1 MHPRYRH
8 RVHQSC
14 PAHCQGQGFVLIEQT
29 LIPQQQGPHEGSAV
43 CRKEASDALRQE
55 PVQLYRQIAKASSLP
70 TKDDRLYRRDFAIDP
85 PAVIAVVILSI
96 QLIRRPHP
104 AGETDPVPR
113 DKLGAGKIIVVYDGL
128 RLGQLLP
135 QKPQLQPAITVVYC
149 RVSCHFAV
157 YRVGSAVTGLRPGD
171 GSGVVTLEVYKTQA
185 EKHQAQGESPQ
196 PFAPG
201 QHQPRRHQR
210 RKHRRIQQPGLGQ
223 QVIGGKNRG

>member
-14 PAHCQGQGFVLIEQT
+14 PAHCQGQGLVLIEQA
-29 LIPQQQGPHEGSAV
+29 LIPQQQRPHEGSAV
-43 CRKEASDALRQE
+43 CRKEAADALRQE
-55 PVQLYRQIAKASSLP
+55 PVQLYRQIAKASSLLA
-70 TKDDRLYRRDFAIDP
+70 KGDRLYRRDFAIDP

-135 QKPQLQPAITVVYC
+135 QKPQLQPAITVVYR

-157 YRVGSAVTGLRPGD
+157 YRVGPAVTGLCPGD
-171 GSGVVTLEVYKTQA
+171 GSGVITLELNKAKT

-196 PFAPG
+196 PFPPR

-210 RKHRRIQQPGLGQ
+210 
-223 QVIGGKNRG
+223 